1 MGKFVLACQDS
12 LIFFH
17 SSYTKSH
24 IKELLKLEEDKMK
37 CGIFAAIL
45 ASIWMIFILNNA
57 NAYPGELDQN
67 YQCHVCACVKKIT
80 GSCHKYSVII
90 ILEYNILLLLQ
101 KSCQRRTN
109 FQAWMKQVVGIILFL
124 ILVICTP

>member
-67 YQCHVCACVKKIT
+67 HQCHACACVKKIP
-80 GSCHKYSVII
+80 VVVM
-90 ILEYNILLLLQ
+90 NIVLLLYL
-101 KSCQRRTN
+101 S
-109 FQAWMKQVVGIILFL
+109 IIYYYYCRSHVRDEQTFRLG
-124 ILVICTP
+124 

>member
-12 LIFFH
+12 LIFFFH

-57 NAYPGELDQN
+57 NAYPGEL
-67 YQCHVCACVKKIT
+67 Y
-80 GSCHKYSVII
+80 
-90 ILEYNILLLLQ
+90 
-101 KSCQRRTN
+101 R
-109 FQAWMKQVVGIILFL
+109 
-124 ILVICTP
+124 

>member
-67 YQCHVCACVKKIT
+67 HSI
-80 GSCHKYSVII
+80 
-90 ILEYNILLLLQ
+90 
-101 KSCQRRTN
+101 
-109 FQAWMKQVVGIILFL
+109 
-124 ILVICTP
+124 